1 VTFSPAP
8 GAYTTAQQV
17 TLSDGD
23 PNAVIYYTVDG
34 STPTASSTPYTAAI
48 AVSSSTTITAIAIDP
63 SLPSSNPVAGAFAI
77 NPPTSSINFPNGFP
91 SAAGLKLNGSSAIT
105 SSAQLQLTNGKV
117 REAGSAFWSLPVSV
131 QSFTSDFTFQQTGG
145 VADGMTFTIQNK
157 GATALGGNSAG
168 LGYAGIA
175 KSVAIKFDLYNNA
188 GEGTDSTGVYVK
200 GAIPTVPAV
209 SMTGSGVLLRSGDKM
224 QAHVTYD
231 GTTLTMKLTDTVTNA
246 SFTLSKAVNIA
257 SIVGSSKAYVGF
269 TGSTGGLASNQQ
281 ILSWTLSNP

>member
-1 VTFSPAP
+1 
-8 GAYTTAQQV
+8 
-17 TLSDGD
+17 
-23 PNAVIYYTVDG
+23 
-34 STPTASSTPYTAAI
+34 
-48 AVSSSTTITAIAIDP
+48 
-63 SLPSSNPVAGAFAI
+63 
-77 NPPTSSINFPNGFP
+77 
-91 SAAGLKLNGSSAIT
+91 
-105 SSAQLQLTNGKV
+105 
-117 REAGSAFWSLPVSV
+117 
-131 QSFTSDFTFQQTGG
+131 
-145 VADGMTFTIQNK
+145 MTFTIQNK